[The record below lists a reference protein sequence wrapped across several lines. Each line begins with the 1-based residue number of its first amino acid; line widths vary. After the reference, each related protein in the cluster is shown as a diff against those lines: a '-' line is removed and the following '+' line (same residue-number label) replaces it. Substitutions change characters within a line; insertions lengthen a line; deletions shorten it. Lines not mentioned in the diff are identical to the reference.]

1 MSIKAAAASPV
12 VRDFWRWGRGVV
24 LLGLIGPAVAFS
36 LAILVPSLFLL
47 LINSVYHIERTRI
60 VPIVTFEAYRM
71 FFTDV
76 FFGRVILTQ
85 VRLAV
90 VTTLICLLLGYPAA
104 YAIAKIRRPGW
115 VLAAYVLVF
124 SPLLTSAVVR
134 AYGWLIILSRGGI
147 VNWGLRALGLLEA
160 PVRLVF
166 NFTGVVIGLV
176 HFLLPFT
183 IFPIISVLL
192 RLDPAVKEAAADL
205 GATRLRTFRH
215 VTWPLSFPGVYAAA
229 QLTFV
234 LAMNAFV
241 TPQLLGG
248 GRVLVLPVL
257 IYNNI
262 SDLQWPLAAVEALT
276 LITLVW
282 TAVFTSNLIAR
293 KALAT
298 SSAGT

>member
-1 MSIKAAAASPV
+1 VSLQAATAPAVSRPP
-12 VRDFWRWGRGVV
+12 WIWGRGLV
-24 LLGLIGPAVAFS
+24 LLGLVGPAVAFS
-36 LAILVPSLFLL
+36 LVILIPSLALL
-47 LINSVYHIERTRI
+47 LVNSAYHFDRI
-60 VPIVTFEAYRM
+60 RVVPIVTFEAYRT
-71 FFTDV
+71 FFTDI
-76 FFGRVILTQ
+76 FFARIILTQ

-104 YAIAKIRRPGW
+104 YAIAKIRRPAW
-115 VLAAYVLVF
+115 VMAAYILVF
-124 SPLLTSAVVR
+124 SPLLTSSVVR
-134 AYGWLIILSRGGI
+134 AYGWLIILARGGI
-147 VNWGLRALGLLEA
+147 VNWGLQTVGLVES

-192 RLDPAVKEAAADL
+192 RLDPALKEAAADL

-234 LAMNAFV
+234 LSMNAFV

-262 SDLQWPLAAVEALT
+262 SDLQWPLAAVQALA
-276 LITLVW
+276 LIALVW
-282 TAVFTSNLIAR
+282 TTVFSSNLIFR
-293 KALAT
+293 RALAV
-298 SSAGT
+298 SSGAP